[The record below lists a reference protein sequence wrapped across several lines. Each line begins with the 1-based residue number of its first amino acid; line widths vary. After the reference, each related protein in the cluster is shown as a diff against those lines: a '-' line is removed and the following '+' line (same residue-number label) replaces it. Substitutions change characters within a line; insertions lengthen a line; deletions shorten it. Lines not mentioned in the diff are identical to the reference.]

1 MDAGFCVAVVG
12 GGRIFIVLEPKPRGF
27 RGTCALKTWND
38 VTVTGY
44 SILVVVVMGGVG
56 AGTLVEDGGRVSVE
70 SRLGHVR
77 DVGDTLDEHNNGRR
91 GMT

>member
-1 MDAGFCVAVVG
+1 MY
-12 GGRIFIVLEPKPRGF
+12 
-27 RGTCALKTWND
+27 ALKTWND
-38 VTVTGY
+38 VTVTRY
-44 SILVVVVMGGVG
+44 LILVVVVMGGVG

-77 DVGDTLDEHNNGRR
+77 DVGDTLDEHNNGRH

>member
-1 MDAGFCVAVVG
+1 
-12 GGRIFIVLEPKPRGF
+12 
-27 RGTCALKTWND
+27 LKTWND

-44 SILVVVVMGGVG
+44 PILVVVVMGGIG

-77 DVGDTLDEHNNGRR
+77 DVGDTLGEHNICRR
-91 GMT
+91 GVT

>member
-1 MDAGFCVAVVG
+1 MSPSWVADASSSYANPSLEGFGVRVDD
-12 GGRIFIVLEPKPRGF
+12 LERCRGH
-27 RGTCALKTWND
+27 G
-38 VTVTGY
+38 
-44 SILVVVVMGGVG
+44 IPELVVVVMGGVG